1 MPGTDSEF
9 SLAFGSPPTRAA
21 VTSHFMIWP
30 GEGMVNL
37 SGWLWGSGQH
47 LSSPG
52 MTVSSGALQRR
63 GRLRAPLCWG
73 FAGSCLFFFGVSP
86 FVFFFLAP
94 HALLPLFRLLA
105 DFWWFAGMFLL
116 MHCGGVGSYPGKSG
130 LQCYWEVLYFLLLV
144 GKFAGGCQVTV
155 AGNGLHLLP

>member
-21 VTSHFMIWP
+21 VTSHFKIWP

-52 MTVSSGALQRR
+52 MTVSSEAFQCC

-94 HALLPLFRLLA
+94 HALLPLFRFALFSPSWLRESEDISTSWLA
-105 DFWWFAGMFLL
+105 AFFR
-116 MHCGGVGSYPGKSG
+116 PG
-130 LQCYWEVLYFLLLV
+130 
-144 GKFAGGCQVTV
+144 
-155 AGNGLHLLP
+155 